1 MPRFSRRMTAGLRMP
16 RFVREHA
23 GIDHDLAQRADV
35 FFLDVAAED
44 QVGIGVRVQ
53 RAVVLD
59 LGFQLSRSPAGI
71 AEREDGVLRL
81 GALRDRLQNIHR
93 RGQANSVVDL
103 QRRILDEEIAR
114 MQHEAAAGLDR
125 AAFQHLH
132 GLGVLRQLD
141 LIGLLDDVELH
152 QQFGKVDTAGPA
164 VDDDAHGAFGV
175 MRAELDHLALE
186 ARHLDSSTW
195 QRVGISAVRLLAGSR
210 SGAVLMGGVAF
221 HLQPGWKTYWLTP
234 GDSGVPPRFDFS
246 KSENIE
252 AVTVLW
258 PAPTKFD
265 DGAGGY
271 SLGYHD
277 QVVLPLR
284 IVAKN
289 ADKPVTLRADIN
301 YAVCEK
307 LCIPV
312 EASAELAIAS
322 VASTED
328 SALFAAL
335 DTVPKPANVGDPNPL
350 TIRDVKREG
359 KSTVLV
365 DVAVP
370 DTRAV
375 DLFVEGPTPDWALP
389 VPKLLERSPPGVKRF
404 AFELEGLPPGTNP
417 EGAALKLTLVGGDRA
432 YEFNINLD

>member
-1 MPRFSRRMTAGLRMP
+1 MVVIVPM
-16 RFVREHA
+16 
-23 GIDHDLAQRADV
+23 RA
-35 FFLDVAAED
+35 A
-44 QVGIGVRVQ
+44 
-53 RAVVLD
+53 
-59 LGFQLSRSPAGI
+59 LGF
-71 AEREDGVLRL
+71 
-81 GALRDRLQNIHR
+81 
-93 RGQANSVVDL
+93 
-103 QRRILDEEIAR
+103 
-114 MQHEAAAGLDR
+114 AAT
-125 AAFQHLH
+125 
-132 GLGVLRQLD
+132 
-141 LIGLLDDVELH
+141 LL
-152 QQFGKVDTAGPA
+152 ASS
-164 VDDDAHGAFGV
+164 
-175 MRAELDHLALE
+175 LALE
-186 ARHLDSSTW
+186 ARAQDSSPW
-195 QRVGISAVRLLAGSR
+195 QRDGHSAVRLLAGSR

-221 HLQPGWKTYWLTP
+221 QLQPGWKTYWRTP

-375 DLFVEGPTPDWALP
+375 DLFVEGPAPDWALP
-389 VPKLLERSPPGVKRF
+389 VPKLVKHSPPGVKRF
-404 AFELEGLPPGTNP
+404 TFELEGLPPGTNP

>member
-1 MPRFSRRMTAGLRMP
+1 MVVIVPM
-16 RFVREHA
+16 
-23 GIDHDLAQRADV
+23 RA
-35 FFLDVAAED
+35 A
-44 QVGIGVRVQ
+44 
-53 RAVVLD
+53 
-59 LGFQLSRSPAGI
+59 LGF
-71 AEREDGVLRL
+71 
-81 GALRDRLQNIHR
+81 
-93 RGQANSVVDL
+93 
-103 QRRILDEEIAR
+103 
-114 MQHEAAAGLDR
+114 AAT
-125 AAFQHLH
+125 
-132 GLGVLRQLD
+132 
-141 LIGLLDDVELH
+141 LL
-152 QQFGKVDTAGPA
+152 ASS
-164 VDDDAHGAFGV
+164 
-175 MRAELDHLALE
+175 LALE
-186 ARHLDSSTW
+186 ARAQDSSPW
-195 QRVGISAVRLLAGSR
+195 QRDGHSAVRLLAGSR

-221 HLQPGWKTYWLTP
+221 QLQPGWKTYWRTP

>member
-1 MPRFSRRMTAGLRMP
+1 M
-16 RFVREHA
+16 
-23 GIDHDLAQRADV
+23 
-35 FFLDVAAED
+35 
-44 QVGIGVRVQ
+44 
-53 RAVVLD
+53 VVIV
-59 LGFQLSRSPAGI
+59 P
-71 AEREDGVLRL
+71 
-81 GALRDRLQNIHR
+81 
-93 RGQANSVVDL
+93 
-103 QRRILDEEIAR
+103 
-114 MQHEAAAGLDR
+114 MR
-125 AAFQHLH
+125 AAL
-132 GLGVLRQLD
+132 GLAAT
-141 LIGLLDDVELH
+141 LL
-152 QQFGKVDTAGPA
+152 ASS
-164 VDDDAHGAFGV
+164 
-175 MRAELDHLALE
+175 LALE
-186 ARHLDSSTW
+186 ARAQDASPW
-195 QRVGISAVRLLAGSR
+195 QRDGHSAVRLLAGSR
-210 SGAVLMGGVAF
+210 SGAVLMGGIAF
-221 HLQPGWKTYWLTP
+221 ELQPGWKTYWRTP

-271 SLGYHD
+271 SLGYHN

-375 DLFVEGPTPDWALP
+375 NLFVEGPTPDWALP
-389 VPKLLERSPPGVKRF
+389 VPKLLEHSPPGVKRF